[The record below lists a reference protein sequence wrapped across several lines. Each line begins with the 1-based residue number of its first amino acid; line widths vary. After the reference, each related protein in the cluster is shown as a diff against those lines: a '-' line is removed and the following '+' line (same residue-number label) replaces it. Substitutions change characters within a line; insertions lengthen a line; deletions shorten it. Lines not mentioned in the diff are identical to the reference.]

1 MSNNT
6 KEKRRGIGWYIK
18 FVLGGNMLSRA
29 KFKKHIPFG
38 IFLLLMIILFIS
50 NTFVAEDRLRAIK
63 RAKEKH
69 RIARIKAIEMRTKLM
84 TITRPSVLYDAV
96 KDLDLE
102 EPADPPRKII
112 TDKPSK

>member
-1 MSNNT
+1 MDKEK
-6 KEKRRGIGWYIK
+6 KEKRRGIGWYLK
-18 FVLGGNMLSRA
+18 FVLGGNILSRT
-29 KFKKHIPFG
+29 KFEKHIPFG
-38 IFLLLMIILFIS
+38 FFLLLMIILFIS

-69 RIARIKAIEMRTKLM
+69 RIVRIKAIEMRTKLM

-102 EPADPPRKII
+102 EPADPPKKII
-112 TDKPSK
+112 IDK

>member
-6 KEKRRGIGWYIK
+6 KKRRSVGWYIK
-18 FVLGGNMLSRA
+18 FVLGGNILSRA
-29 KFKKHIPFG
+29 KFDKHIPFG
-38 IFLLLMIILFIS
+38 LFLLLMIILFIT

-69 RIARIKAIEMRTKLM
+69 RVARIKAIEMRTKLM

-112 TDKPSK
+112 TDKPNK